1 MLPTPPRRPTPA
13 ELVATR
19 RKLADNLW
27 RFVADKLGA
36 PVLCPRAKCQRTGR
50 CVGAPRVCQEP
61 IEAALEVEKA
71 DPGPAKALVHHAIG
85 TLLAQR
91 QAEAAAAPSGKSR
104 GAKVRPA
111 WAPALPPAAA
121 AADLASFAAFAKEIE
136 ERIARYWPQ
145 YANREP
151 GRPPVRRKT

>member
-1 MLPTPPRRPTPA
+1 MVVL
-13 ELVATR
+13 R
-19 RKLADNLW
+19 RKLAESLW
-27 RFVADKLGA
+27 RFVAEQIGA
-36 PVLCPRAKCQRTGR
+36 PRLCPRADCHRSGKCRGQPQT
-50 CVGAPRVCQEP
+50 CQP
-61 IEAALEVEKA
+61 PLAAALEVEKA